1 MKSVIPV
8 DASRVS
14 NYVRNVALYY
24 KVIKCVVNYVLNLNM
39 QIWLGKKE
47 ETKCE

>member
-8 DASRVS
+8 DASLVS
-14 NYVRNVALYY
+14 NYVRNVALY
-24 KVIKCVVNYVLNLNM
+24 VISYVLNLNKKISM

>member
-1 MKSVIPV
+1 MKSVISV
-8 DASRVS
+8 ELVS

-24 KVIKCVVNYVLNLNM
+24 EFKVVSYVLNLNK

-47 ETKCE
+47 ETN